1 VHTLSPALLEHDG
14 RILALATPGAD
25 GQVQTLLQV
34 VDALVTEGA
43 SLPDVLHRPR
53 WRSQEARVLVEQS
66 FSAALADAL
75 SARGHALERL
85 PDGDGLFGAVA
96 VAGVDRRG
104 AGGEGTV
111 LAAADPRR
119 ETWAGVW

>member
-1 VHTLSPALLEHDG
+1 VHTLSPALLEHAG
-14 RILALATPGAD
+14 RLLALATPGAD

-43 SLPDVLHRPR
+43 SLPDVLRRPR
-53 WRSQEARVLVEQS
+53 WRSQEARVLVEAS
-66 FSAALADAL
+66 FPEALAHTLA
-75 SARGHALERL
+75 ARGHEIERL

-96 VAGVDRRG
+96 VAGVE
-104 AGGEGTV
+104 GGDGTV